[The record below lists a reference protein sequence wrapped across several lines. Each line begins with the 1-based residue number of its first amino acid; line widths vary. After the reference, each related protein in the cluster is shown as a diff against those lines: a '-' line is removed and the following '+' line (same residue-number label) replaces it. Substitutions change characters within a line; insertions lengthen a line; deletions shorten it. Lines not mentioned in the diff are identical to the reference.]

1 MTSSPFSIYII
12 GTKNGALTHRL
23 YSKLQELELPVLIF
37 PAAAES
43 IEHAAAR
50 GVKKIVLATEPTIEQ
65 DVTARIIL
73 AARRHDIA
81 LLPVGTRDAWEAI
94 IPISMPE
101 LFDTQ
106 VWAPEDAWEKEI
118 PAPETPKVKMV
129 YGVRVTQHI
138 PDISSMI
145 PIVDLAGTNMN
156 DSSDPATEVCR
167 ADKRQ
172 NILSTVSKVAS
183 GSQSGLIKIFSLTLA
198 LLLVGAAAFYYF
210 SNICQISEEEKL
222 KANYKDSTYRAMSEC
237 LCDDCQKHLTRIS
250 NEFHTCR
257 ISDKQKNDAQKDDDT
272 YKAMRQCVEDRDCV
286 SCKKHL
292 TRIDEEFKKCRI
304 SEEQKK
310 AAKKDD
316 DTYKAMKKCVNDR
329 NCESCIENLARIDET
344 AEQEAAEQAQ
354 KEKEEKEAREKACSL
369 SEALK
374 MQRNTAK
381 KGDDTYKAMKKCS
394 ENKSHHCLP
403 CAEAVRRSDSRA
415 TCKIQTEK
423 KANPD
428 KETYQAM
435 KECANKGCADCQHYL
450 IQFSD
455 PETGA
460 EHTCKPTPSN
470 IEEGYS
476 NQTYNKLKANAETC
490 QACKEALKAMCPNS
504 VTLASP
510 DEINREDSLHHMKTF
525 LCEDCRAA
533 LANLCTVTDET
544 RQKALEGDAA
554 AKEAVQKCADIRNC
568 SDCANT
574 MQQAEGGAAEQTCVN
589 QWQEAPTE
597 DALIDCLK
605 ENQCS
610 HCREKLAAQNPA
622 LIQCNIDPKQAQTAA
637 KDDETYEAMQTCV
650 AEKQCPACKKHL
662 KRIDDEKRQEQ
673 NRACTVGDGG
683 DAESWWNCVVE
694 RNCEQCWKKLKANA
708 ESDQKEQ
715 ADKPKS

>member
-43 IEHAAAR
+43 VEHAAAR

-73 AARRHDIA
+73 AARSRNIA
-81 LLPVGTRDAWEAI
+81 LLPVGTREDWEAI

-129 YGVRVTQHI
+129 YGVRVTQRI

-145 PIVDLAGTNMN
+145 PIVDLAGLDMN
-156 DSSDPATEVCR
+156 DNSDPTTEICR

-183 GSQSGLIKIFSLTLA
+183 GSRGSLIMIFSLTLA

-210 SNICQISEEEKL
+210 SNTCRISEEEKL
-222 KANYKDSTYRAMSEC
+222 KAGFRDSTYTAMSEC
-237 LCDDCQKHLTRIS
+237 LCDDCKQHLTRIS
-250 NEFHTCR
+250 NDFHKCR
-257 ISDKQKNDAQKDDDT
+257 IEENKKKDAKKDDAV
-272 YKAMRQCVEDRDCV
+272 YQAMQLCVQDRNCE
-286 SCKKHL
+286 SCEKHL
-292 TRIDEEFKKCRI
+292 ARIDEEFKKCKI
-304 SEEQKK
+304 SDEQKN

-316 DTYKAMKKCVNDR
+316 DTYKAMQLCVKDR
-329 NCESCIENLARIDET
+329 NCESCKEHLARIDEECNISDEQKQT
-344 AEQEAAEQAQ
+344 AKRDDATYKAMQQCVQDRNCESC
-354 KEKEEKEAREKACSL
+354 KEHLKRIDETVEKACTL
-369 SEALK
+369 SAEQK
-374 MQRNTAK
+374 QQRNTAK
-381 KGDDTYKAMKKCS
+381 KGDKTYNAMKNCLKKTKNKCLLCEIAIRS
-394 ENKSHHCLP
+394 
-403 CAEAVRRSDSRA
+403 SDSR
-415 TCKIQTEK
+415 
-423 KANPD
+423 
-428 KETYQAM
+428 
-435 KECANKGCADCQHYL
+435 
-450 IQFSD
+450 
-455 PETGA
+455 
-460 EHTCKPTPSN
+460 
-470 IEEGYS
+470 
-476 NQTYNKLKANAETC
+476 
-490 QACKEALKAMCPNS
+490 AMCPNS
-504 VTLASP
+504 VISASP
-510 DEINREDSLHHMKTF
+510 AEINREDSLHHMKTF

-544 RQKALEGDAA
+544 RQKALKGDAA

-574 MQQAEGGAAEQTCVN
+574 LQQAEGNAPEQTCDN
-589 QWQEAPTE
+589 QCQEAPTD
-597 DALIDCLK
+597 DALIACLK
-605 ENQCS
+605 KNQCS
-610 HCREKLAAQNPA
+610 HCREKLAEQNPA
-622 LIQCNIDPKQAQTAA
+622 LIQCNIDPEKAKTAA
-637 KDDETYEAMQTCV
+637 KDDETYKAMQTCV

-708 ESDQKEQ
+708 ELNQKEQ